1 MTGMETSRKQT
12 PEAEGG
18 WKSVLEMLWV
28 HPELGARPAVV
39 YTGCS
44 CPTHPVG
51 DLAVCKKRPPP
62 LSSQL
67 TFDLPTPW
75 RISPEVP
82 CGNRKTK
89 TDSSVL
95 AQSLWGAVGR
105 CGALMALQC
114 SLGLAPAAHHPCIH
128 RGNKIAGRV
137 PPAVLAAEENTFHV
151 FMQ

>member
-1 MTGMETSRKQT
+1 MYSRCFGCTLSWEPGQLLCTQAARAPPTPWVTSLCARK
-12 PEAEGG
+12 
-18 WKSVLEMLWV
+18 
-28 HPELGARPAVV
+28 
-39 YTGCS
+39 
-44 CPTHPVG
+44 
-51 DLAVCKKRPPP
+51 DPPP